1 MNDFLKGA
9 PVGVE
14 ILERLKN
21 AIADADRKPTLAIV
35 RMGARED
42 DLAYE
47 RSIIKKASACGI
59 QVQNVALPEE
69 TAPAE
74 AKIIIEELNRDGDI
88 DGVLVFRP
96 MPDSKVEEMI
106 CSTLAAEKDID
117 GITQASMAG
126 VFTGKKSGFPPCTA
140 EACIKMLD
148 YYGFDIAGKNAVI
161 IGRSMVIGKPVA
173 MLLLERDAT
182 VTICH
187 SKTKGLRDIVKAAD
201 IVIAAVGQKGFLTD
215 EFVKE
220 DQIIIDVGINFDL
233 QGSIFGDVQTNTV
246 ADIVKAISPVPG
258 GVGEVTTSLLLAH
271 VAEAAERNRTNEKP
285 VY

>member
-1 MNDFLKGA
+1 MNDFLRGA

-14 ILERLKN
+14 ILERLKI

-59 QVQNVALPEE
+59 QVQNVVLPEE
-69 TAPAE
+69 TALAE
-74 AKIIIEELNRDGDI
+74 AKMIVEELNRDGDI

-106 CSTLAAEKDID
+106 CGTLAAEKDID

-161 IGRSMVIGKPVA
+161 LGRSMVIGKPVA

-233 QGSIFGDVQTNTV
+233 QGSIFGDVQTHTV

-271 VAEAAERNRTNEKP
+271 VAEAAERNRTNEKS